1 MTTINIDLQEVATTA
16 FKEILE
22 EYPLDCLVY
31 DIAIANPQWWS
42 DTFKPVIDESIK
54 QAFMKKG
61 EKILKEIME
70 SVISESDLDYL
81 IERKVEEIVTPI
93 VKEQIMKGFKNA
105 KGI

>member
-16 FKEILE
+16 FKEILD
-22 EYPLDCLVY
+22 EYSLDSLVY
-31 DIAIANPQWWS
+31 DIAITNPGWWS
-42 DTFKPVIDESIK
+42 KVFKPVIDESIK

-70 SVISESDLDYL
+70 SVISESDLDSL
-81 IERKVEEIVTPI
+81 IEQKVEEIITPI
-93 VKEQIMKGFKNA
+93 VKEQVMKGFKNA